1 MEKQVM
7 KLTKEQ
13 IKQIIKEEIET
24 VMKELEGDAL
34 DEDAAAEKELQDA
47 LAQPMHK

>member
-1 MEKQVM
+1 M

-24 VMKELEGDAL
+24 VMKELEDDVI
-34 DEDAAAEKELQDA
+34 DEDAVAEKELQDA
-47 LAQPMHK
+47 LALPMHKPMNR